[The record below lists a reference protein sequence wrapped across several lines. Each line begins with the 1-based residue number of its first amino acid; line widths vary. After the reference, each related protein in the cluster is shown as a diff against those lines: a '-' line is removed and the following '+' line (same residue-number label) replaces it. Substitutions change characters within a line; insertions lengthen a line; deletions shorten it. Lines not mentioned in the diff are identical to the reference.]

1 MSKIEVVRA
10 EMVKAMKSHDKN
22 RKDALSM
29 LVAALKNAEIDKR
42 SALTEA
48 EENAVVQKEIK
59 QTKETLESCPDN
71 REDIKKECEFRISVY
86 NEFCPAMMTEEEI
99 DAEIESVL
107 AGLGIIN
114 PTNKEKGT
122 IMKELMPRVKG
133 KADGKLVNARLSL
146 IMR

>member
-1 MSKIEVVRA
+1 MSKIEIVRA

-22 RKDALSM
+22 RKVALSM

-48 EENAVVQKEIK
+48 EENAVIQKEIK
-59 QTKETLESCPDN
+59 QTKETLAFCPDN
-71 REDIKKECEFRISVY
+71 REDIKKECNFRISVY

-99 DAEIESVL
+99 DTEIKSVL
-107 AGLGIIN
+107 TGLGIIN
-114 PTNKEKGT
+114 PTNKEKGV
-122 IMKELMPRVKG
+122 IMKELMQRVKG